1 MKISRTLLFCASL
14 LTTPWLVSAQQAPAP
29 VDIASVSA
37 RLELAP
43 GLRILD
49 AYVFPFIDENHDLQT
64 ETGDIVSSDITGNLR
79 CLTITPSLMIF
90 TGLSYKNP
98 QRPSEVQCIV
108 YSYHIA
114 KGART
119 LARTVVRGWPAS
131 EDEAH
136 HIGFNN
142 RILLVYLWD
151 RNAQKHM
158 IVRITGDWESLGLDI
173 PSASP
178 TATPTSTPTPESAP
192 TDTPTAV
199 PTATPGNQIIP
210 TMGTAFTYQGHLMES
225 GNPANGVYD
234 LEFKLYDAEIGGTQ
248 IAESITL
255 DDVTVAGGLFKVD
268 LDFGEQVFD
277 GEARFAQIGVRG
289 GANDGAYTAIGTR
302 QRLNP
307 TPYAIYSL
315 SAGSARSI
323 SGVRAQAAANNEIS
337 TNSTEWVDMEGMSL
351 NVTTGNRPVLIL
363 FTAGGIALE
372 IPLYVQI
379 RSECVK
385 SNETAPFGN

>member
-1 MKISRTLLFCASL
+1 
-14 LTTPWLVSAQQAPAP
+14 
-29 VDIASVSA
+29 
-37 RLELAP
+37 
-43 GLRILD
+43 
-49 AYVFPFIDENHDLQT
+49 
-64 ETGDIVSSDITGNLR
+64 
-79 CLTITPSLMIF
+79 
-90 TGLSYKNP
+90 
-98 QRPSEVQCIV
+98 
-108 YSYHIA
+108 
-114 KGART
+114 
-119 LARTVVRGWPAS
+119 
-131 EDEAH
+131 
-136 HIGFNN
+136 
-142 RILLVYLWD
+142 
-151 RNAQKHM
+151 M